1 MNTKS
6 KGSEKNQGTS
16 MYSFENA
23 DDNEKN
29 IRERSANSSEIHTPL
44 LQIKTG
50 RSYNAFAHEDADMFP
65 DGGWEAW
72 VVVLGSAIGLMTVF
86 GVMQTISSIQVY
98 IQNNMLKGVKISST
112 SWIFSIYMFCNLS
125 MGIVAGPLF
134 DLYGIKRVLI
144 PGILLNCGGL
154 FGTAFCTKLSH
165 FILSFGLASGIG
177 SGLMMNPLMSVIS
190 HWFLK
195 KRGLANGFAQAG
207 SVAGIFFPIM
217 LRSLYPKIGYSKTM
231 CILASICVA
240 LCLMSFCLVKDRRRI
255 IADQKKIKERSLWS
269 NIMEV
274 LDFRSFK
281 EKPFALLVAGLFFN
295 EFSLLLVITYI
306 GTYAETRGMSESDAY
321 VLVAVM
327 NSAGV
332 VGKIVPN
339 YFSDII
345 GRFNVMVLIS
355 FSMALSIF
363 VIWLPYYNNVALY
376 IFACIYGFGYAG
388 SYSMTPVTISQIS
401 LTRQFGSRYAT
412 AYFIVSFGN
421 LISMPVGSQF
431 INSQT
436 VQNYNNMII
445 FAGCTTLIATAF
457 FILSRTAIVGMRL
470 RKFV

>member
-207 SVAGIFFPIM
+207 SVAGIFFP
-217 LRSLYPKIGYSKTM
+217 
-231 CILASICVA
+231 
-240 LCLMSFCLVKDRRRI
+240 DR
-255 IADQKKIKERSLWS
+255 KS
-269 NIMEV
+269 
-274 LDFRSFK
+274 
-281 EKPFALLVAGLFFN
+281 
-295 EFSLLLVITYI
+295 
-306 GTYAETRGMSESDAY
+306 
-321 VLVAVM
+321 
-327 NSAGV
+327 V
-332 VGKIVPN
+332 V
-339 YFSDII
+339 
-345 GRFNVMVLIS
+345 
-355 FSMALSIF
+355 
-363 VIWLPYYNNVALY
+363 
-376 IFACIYGFGYAG
+376 
-388 SYSMTPVTISQIS
+388 
-401 LTRQFGSRYAT
+401 
-412 AYFIVSFGN
+412 
-421 LISMPVGSQF
+421 
-431 INSQT
+431 
-436 VQNYNNMII
+436 
-445 FAGCTTLIATAF
+445 
-457 FILSRTAIVGMRL
+457 
-470 RKFV
+470 